1 MKKTIRLTEKDLTN
15 LIKRIVNEDDD
26 YKNKS
31 MYDPYYGDD
40 DEDEEEWGDNY
51 DNLKDREELTDAVM
65 ALLKPYYE
73 KHGEEIT
80 LDFIDDIKAFLEDG
94 LLDGD
99 F

>member
-26 YKNKS
+26 YKNRS
-31 MYDPYYGDD
+31 MYDPYY
-40 DEDEEEWGDNY
+40 DEDEEEWGDND
-51 DNLKDREELTDAVM
+51 DNINDRDKLTNEIM
-65 ALLKPYYE
+65 MLLKPYYE

-99 F
+99 SYN